1 MNKIL
6 RKVALLSLMLVS
18 MTAFGQGVKDIR
30 INEIMVN
37 NESSYQDDY
46 GNRVGW
52 IELHNTGYSNVNIS
66 GCRLVLTSGGEKVSY
81 TIPKNDPA
89 TILPPQGYVVF
100 FTEGTSTK
108 GTFYTNFCLNDGN
121 SIAFMDQSTGLEPL
135 DAMDYD
141 QNMRA
146 DVSKGWMMNEA
157 AELTVIENLP
167 STSPKASNETII
179 FESRADSFREHDPN
193 GIAMALTAM
202 SVVFSALL
210 FLFLVFKGIGK
221 AFTAPAKKASAAAD
235 AASSA
240 PVAEGD
246 ISSEVIAA
254 IAVALKRYDDDM
266 QDAEANVI
274 TINRVSKVYSP
285 WSSKLYGMS
294 QLPERR

>member
-6 RKVALLSLMLVS
+6 RKIALLSLMLVS

-89 TILPPQGYVVF
+89 TILAPQGYVVF
-100 FTEGTSTK
+100 FTDGTSTK
-108 GTFYTNFCLNDGN
+108 GTFYTNFRLEDGN
-121 SIAFMDQSTGLEPL
+121 SIAFMDQSTGIEPL

-157 AELTVIENLP
+157 AELAVVENLP
-167 STSPKASNETII
+167 STTPKASNETIM
-179 FESRADSFREHDPN
+179 FASRADSFREHDPN

-202 SVVFSALL
+202 SVVFTSLV
-210 FLFLVFKGIGK
+210 FLFFVFKFIGK
-221 AFTAPAKKASAAAD
+221 AFSAPAKKSSAAAVSGAPEAVAD
-235 AASSA
+235 AST
-240 PVAEGD
+240 
-246 ISSEVIAA
+246 EVVAA
-254 IAVALKRYDDDM
+254 IAVALTRYNEAM
-266 QDAEANVI
+266 QDEEANVI
-274 TINRVSKVYSP
+274 TINHVGKVYSP
-285 WSSKLYGMS
+285 WSSKIYGMR
-294 QLPERR
+294 QLPEKR